1 MGEPKYIMATL
12 KIPIAVYPDNH
23 RETLTDY
30 AAIDFTYVADLPQK
44 QDNVMHKL
52 TQQFMQFVTVSPNTN
67 KVPEDTETLGE
78 QDLRV
83 EQEDE
88 QEQKREQETPKSV
101 IAMLENKPTAE
112 DIEVVINSRTTPPP
126 TNVQSN
132 TTTFKSHRHIRR
144 NLHRFTEKRR
154 TKL

>member
-1 MGEPKYIMATL
+1 MYSINIQIMGEPKYIMATL

-30 AAIDFTYVADLPQK
+30 ASIDFTYVADLPKK
-44 QDNVMHKL
+44 QDNVMHTL
-52 TQQFMQFVTVSPNTN
+52 TQQFMQFVTVSPEVNDQPEE
-67 KVPEDTETLGE
+67 PEDN
-78 QDLRV
+78 
-83 EQEDE
+83 
-88 QEQKREQETPKSV
+88 QKVVST
-101 IAMLENKPTAE
+101 LENKPTAE
-112 DIEVVINSRTTPPP
+112 DIEVLVNSSTTPPP

-154 TKL
+154 AKL